1 MFIVYNI
8 TMNNLLESTENYIEP
23 YINLKNLLEFKVNSQ
38 SNNNF
43 LTFVRMMAPM
53 LVSDWKMGRHIEV
66 ISNKLQDLE
75 KEFRK
80 VSLETVSNPSL
91 SIDDIVNI
99 YCEKYVG

>member
-38 SNNNF
+38 SNNDF

-75 KEFRK
+75 K
-80 VSLETVSNPSL
+80 
-91 SIDDIVNI
+91 
-99 YCEKYVG
+99 G

>member
-75 KEFRK
+75 K
-80 VSLETVSNPSL
+80 
-91 SIDDIVNI
+91 VN
-99 YCEKYVG
+99 